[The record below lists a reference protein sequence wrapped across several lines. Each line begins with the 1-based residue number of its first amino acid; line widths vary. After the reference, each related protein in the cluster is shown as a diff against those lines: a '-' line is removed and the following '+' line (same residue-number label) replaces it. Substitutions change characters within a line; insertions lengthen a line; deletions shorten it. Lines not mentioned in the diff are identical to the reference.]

1 MVRRHGVGTGANHS
15 GRRCDPVTFLLS
27 TPRLFSDNP
36 SSLTRPTQQALRR
49 TCAAAVL
56 ALFPQGKVPPCGAH
70 MAGKHS
76 PRPTPTS
83 HPVPRGEGMS
93 IVAKALAAPGPADI
107 KSG

>member
-36 SSLTRPTQQALRR
+36 SSLTRPTQQALRH

-70 MAGKHS
+70 MAETAFGPHRRLALFPEGK
-76 PRPTPTS
+76 
-83 HPVPRGEGMS
+83 VP
-93 IVAKALAAPGPADI
+93 P
-107 KSG
+107 